1 MQPKCWHHFFFT
13 AIFHFLFLSYQYL
26 VESLKTWFR
35 RIAAFLV
42 CKLVHPNSIYKNRIV
57 LWVLSVLIWTTTIV
71 VFSLMWSVSPQ
82 MCIVV
87 ISVLAVIVYRV
98 IAQVDYCPSLPENE
112 CLLVATIV
120 SSLLNA
126 ISIVILGLIYNIV
139 AKKLTDWGTIIMTV
153 INWLV
158 VDWLLLL
165 IVSQLI
171 FVISEVRSLKLFH
184 QSSIL
189 GISSSSLKWI
199 RCEGQLNQIKPTLI
213 STKKFDTPCI
223 FNKCVI

>member
-153 INWLV
+153 IDWLI
-158 VDWLLLL
+158 DWLLIDCCCWLL
-165 IVSQLI
+165 VNWFLSL
-171 FVISEVRSLKLFH
+171 VKSDHRSLKLFH

-213 STKKFDTPCI
+213 STKKFNTPCI
-223 FNKCVI
+223 